1 MKRSVRQQDLGDVLL
16 LVEEVDVILDAD
28 RGFHSAVVNLM
39 KTTKLLDRVLSV
51 QRPIIMTANATVPAM
66 AANKQVMTVDMLA
79 PPAPEVLRL
88 LVLAAAQEG
97 RRCTLQ
103 ELQHCSNTA
112 EGDVQRSMTRQELG
126 WQADDAE
133 GAGEHAWHDLLE
145 SPLLA
150 GAPGSL
156 YQAADQSC
164 WALLAPLQDADAHPS
179 ARQWMALYA
188 SDLASFASDTNIDLM
203 NCLMSLAK
211 TGSKS
216 LEQSGSRRKQHYLV
230 AVEENV
236 KDIKIPEDVKHE
248 GVANL
253 HAHTTAAQ
261 DSLAH
266 AKIIFVLGGPGSGKG
281 TQCERIA
288 AKYSCK
294 HLSAGDLLREEVKSG
309 SEKGKELAAIM
320 KEGKLVPQAVTIE
333 LLRKAMIKSSANN
346 FLIDGFPRALDQA
359 ESFEKE
365 VKPCQLVRP
374 RPWLLHLQESS
385 APPPH
390 ACASLACQCSTHDQ
404 RVLFFDCPE
413 ETMKQR
419 LTSRGKTS
427 GRADD
432 NEETIIKRWGR
443 VIEQVM
449 AEAGACCRFKTFQEE
464 SLPVV
469 ERYEAEGKAKRI
481 SAVPAPEVVFEEVV
495 KVVDPLFGAPSTQGA
510 SQPSSDLASKVDHVP
525 GDLPAHSKIV
535 FVLGGPGSGKGTQ
548 CERIVAKY
556 GYKHLSSG
564 DLLRDEVK
572 SGSELGKALEDTMKE
587 GKLVPTELQGVG
599 PSCAASS
606 IASITS
612 TPVASRACV
621 LQVTIALLRKAMVKS
636 GARKFL
642 VDGFP
647 RALDQ
652 AEIFERDIKPCQL
665 VIFFDCPEATMEER
679 LLGRGKTS
687 GRADDNADTIKKRFH
702 TFVNSSMPVVTHY
715 EREGKLHKISAVP
728 PAEEVFEHVQRV
740 LDKLE

>member
-365 VKPCQLVRP
+365 VKPCQLV
-374 RPWLLHLQESS
+374 
-385 APPPH
+385 
-390 ACASLACQCSTHDQ
+390 
-404 RVLFFDCPE
+404 LFFDCPE

-432 NEETIIKRWGR
+432 NEETIIK
-443 VIEQVM
+443 
-449 AEAGACCRFKTFQEE
+449 RFKTFQEE

-587 GKLVPTELQGVG
+587 GKLVPTE
-599 PSCAASS
+599 
-606 IASITS
+606 
-612 TPVASRACV
+612 
-621 LQVTIALLRKAMVKS
+621 VTIALLRKAMVKS